1 MSQTRTHERNGEA
14 ATVRTGRPLD
24 GDGEPVAGPVLNLDP
39 EGRAAA
45 LFRRSSAPL
54 VSDPAGRSWATLLE
68 RGERPELLQWL
79 APDAARPPAHV
90 HPTAE
95 TFTAVEGE
103 LTVVVEG
110 EPTRLASGET
120 ATVEPGREHT
130 FRNDTDG
137 VVAFRAEVPSM
148 LMVEGLYTAWG
159 ATHERGGDGEYG
171 GPGALRALLVGA
183 DMHDETTMTAAPV
196 GLQRALWA
204 TVGRVAR
211 LLGRDGV
218 EKRYLEG
225 SFWRRHV
232 EQPGL

>member
-1 MSQTRTHERNGEA
+1 M
-14 ATVRTGRPLD
+14 
-24 GDGEPVAGPVLNLDP
+24 
-39 EGRAAA
+39 
-45 LFRRSSAPL
+45 F
-54 VSDPAGRSWATLLE
+54 
-68 RGERPELLQWL
+68 LQWVSPA
-79 APDAARPPAHV
+79 APAPPPHR
-90 HPTAE
+90 HPTTE
-95 TFTAVEGE
+95 TFRALEGT
-103 LTVVVEG
+103 LTVVCEG
-110 EPTRLASGET
+110 DPVRLAPGDSL
-120 ATVEPGREHT
+120 TVEPGQRHT

-159 ATHERGGDGEYG
+159 ATHERGGSGEYG

-218 EKRYLEG
+218 EKRYLEE

>member
-24 GDGEPVAGPVLNLDP
+24 GDGEPVAGPALDLDP

-54 VSDPAGRSWATLLE
+54 VSDPAGRTWATLLE

-90 HPTAE
+90 HPTTE

-103 LTVVVEG
+103 LTVGVDG
-110 EPTRLASGET
+110 EPHRLAPGET
-120 ATVEPGREHT
+120 RTVEPGREHA

-148 LMVEGLYTAWG
+148 LLVKGLYTAWG
-159 ATHERGGDGEYG
+159 VTHERGGNREYG
-171 GPGALRALLVGA
+171 GPGALRALLVAA
-183 DMHDETTMTAAPV
+183 DMHDETTTAAAPV
-196 GLQRALWA
+196 AVQRALWA

-211 LLGRDGV
+211 LLGREGV
-218 EKRYLEG
+218 EARYLEDG
-225 SFWRRHV
+225 FWRRHV